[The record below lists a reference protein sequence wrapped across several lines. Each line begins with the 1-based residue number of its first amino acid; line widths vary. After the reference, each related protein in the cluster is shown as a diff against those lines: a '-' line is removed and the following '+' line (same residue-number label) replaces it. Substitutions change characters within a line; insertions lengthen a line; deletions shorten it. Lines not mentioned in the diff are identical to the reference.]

1 MATPFKLK
9 SGNTSSF
16 KNMGSSPVKAKGD
29 NLKRIMSEK
38 KALAKKTGTF
48 YAPDAEPKINDPSKM
63 PKDFNTK
70 GSKGSTTPDYKSTK
84 AKNIDFKSKGKFKF
98 TGPKTNTQTGTN
110 IGPSDKYGK
119 IGQVGKDKFIK
130 NSGGRSNANHPYKGA
145 ATQGATKPSKVSK
158 VVNLVKNKAKKV
170 LNHPT
175 TKKILKVGGKFGGAV
190 FNIMPP
196 PLVNPNTKYNKR
208 QEG

>member
-1 MATPFKLK
+1 MGTPFKLK
-9 SGNTSSF
+9 SGNASSF
-16 KNMGSSPVKAKGD
+16 KNLGSSPVKQDVKQTITTGTSKNINTPGWKTTTVNTTGLPNQGRSAITTLDKTGEVVAESGGGGSSSSKPKAIKGRTSTLASGKKIPWD
-29 NLKRIMSEK
+29 PTKRQVISKNFNMTGSS
-38 KALAKKTGTF
+38 KAGKFAEVAKK
-48 YAPDAEPKINDPSKM
+48 
-63 PKDFNTK
+63 
-70 GSKGSTTPDYKSTK
+70 
-84 AKNIDFKSKGKFKF
+84 
-98 TGPKTNTQTGTN
+98 
-110 IGPSDKYGK
+110 
-119 IGQVGKDKFIK
+119 
-130 NSGGRSNANHPYKGA
+130 
-145 ATQGATKPSKVSK
+145 SKVSK

>member
-9 SGNTSSF
+9 SGNASAF
-16 KNMGSSPVKAKGD
+16 KNLGSSPDKQKQSYTKSNFNFTGD
-29 NLKRIMSEK
+29 S
-38 KALAKKTGTF
+38 A
-48 YAPDAEPKINDPSKM
+48 
-63 PKDFNTK
+63 
-70 GSKGSTTPDYKSTK
+70 STTPKY
-84 AKNIDFKSKGKFKF
+84 NMKSKGNFKF